1 MEVLNAASEAELDP
15 SIGDIGGYKS
25 RMKTIDGLRTRYFDE
40 GRGEPFFMC
49 HGGGWRGNHTANTF
63 VSLFPHLGK
72 HYRVI
77 AADKIGSGLT
87 DNPPSPER
95 YTVDAQVEHMTAFI
109 RSFGYE
115 RIILL
120 GQSRGAYLAARIAVE
135 NPDMIRAL
143 ILVNTATLGPEVGD
157 LYARRRDLFKGRG
170 LIDSGRAVGPDRAAF
185 AEEVRWDYERLSYN
199 GDYITDEFVQAGVAM
214 EYTQKSMDGVEMCY
228 RQGGQE
234 HFFRSL
240 ASQKSDTLERLRRGD
255 VKAPTLVYWGKEDPS
270 AVLEIGHQLYDLVS
284 ANNDRA
290 RMIIANRAG
299 HFHYDEHPAEFAYY
313 TRAFIEHE
321 LAVR

>member
-1 MEVLNAASEAELDP
+1 MDDLSMIVRGDPDP
-15 SIGDIGGYKS
+15 SIGDFGGYTSK
-25 RMKTIDGLRTRYFDE
+25 MKTVNGLRTRYFDE
-40 GRGEPFFMC
+40 GKGDPFFMC

-63 VSLFPHLGK
+63 VSLFPHLSP

-87 DNPPSPER
+87 DNPPSPEH
-95 YTVDAQVEHMTAFI
+95 YTVEAQVEHMTAFI
-109 RSFGYE
+109 RSFGHD

-170 LIDSGRAVGPDRAAF
+170 LIDSGRAIGPDRAAF
-185 AEEVRWDYERLSYN
+185 AEEVRWDYEKLSYD
-199 GDYITDEFVQAGVAM
+199 GSYITDEFVQAGVAM
-214 EYTQKSMDGVEMCY
+214 EYTQKSADGVEMCY

-240 ASQKSDTLERLRRGD
+240 AGQKPETLDLLQRG
-255 VKAPTLVYWGKEDPS
+255 VVQSPTLIYWGKDDPS
-270 AVLEIGHQLYDLVS
+270 AVLEIGHQLYSLIEQ
-284 ANNDRA
+284 NNPRT
-290 RMIIANRAG
+290 RMLTVNRAG
-299 HFHYDEHPAEFAYY
+299 HFHYDEHPGEFAHY
-313 TRAFIEHE
+313 TRAFLDHE
-321 LAVR
+321 FSSN